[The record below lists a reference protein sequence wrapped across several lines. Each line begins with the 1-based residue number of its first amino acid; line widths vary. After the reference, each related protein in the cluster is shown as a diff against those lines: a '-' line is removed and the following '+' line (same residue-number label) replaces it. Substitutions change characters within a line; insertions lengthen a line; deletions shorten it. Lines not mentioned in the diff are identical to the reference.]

1 MRMLHGDDLMN
12 RDFETANQAT
22 RKRMRT
28 FIESMSDEQLTL
40 PTVAG
45 WTISSALA
53 HVAFWDF
60 RILYLLKHWKENEIA
75 PSPYDVDAINEAHK
89 PLCLALPP
97 RTAANLALQ
106 AAEAVDGEIE
116 NTSDELVEKIRAA
129 KVQFKFERNEHRE
142 YHLEEIEM
150 TLSKRG
156 DML

>member
-1 MRMLHGDDLMN
+1 MN
-12 RDFETANQAT
+12 RDFERANKAS
-22 RKRMRT
+22 RERMRSLT
-28 FIESMSDEQLTL
+28 ESMSDDQLAL

-75 PSPYDVDAINEAHK
+75 PSPYDVDAINEAQK
-89 PLCLALPP
+89 PLFLVMPP

-106 AAEAVDGEIE
+106 AAEAIDSGIE
-116 NTSDELVEKIRAA
+116 KTSDELVEKIRSA

-142 YHLEEIEM
+142 YHLEEIEQA
-150 TLSKRG
+150 LSLKRK
-156 DML
+156 

>member
-1 MRMLHGDDLMN
+1 MN
-12 RDFETANQAT
+12 REFQTMNKASCQ
-22 RKRMRT
+22 KMRAL
-28 FIESMSDEQLTL
+28 IESMSDEELAL

-45 WTISSALA
+45 WTIASTLA

-60 RILYLLKHWKENEIA
+60 RILYLLRHWQENGIA

-106 AAEAVDGEIE
+106 AAEAIDHEIE
-116 NTSDELVEKIRAA
+116 QTSDEWVEKIKSA

-142 YHLEEIEM
+142 YHLAELEQA
-150 TLSKRG
+150 TRKR
-156 DML
+156 

>member
-1 MRMLHGDDLMN
+1 MN
-12 RDFETANQAT
+12 RDFETANKIA
-22 RKRMRT
+22 RDKMRSL
-28 FIESMSDEQLTL
+28 IESMSDEELSL

-45 WTISSALA
+45 WTVASTLA

-106 AAEAVDGEIE
+106 AAEAIDDEIE
-116 NTSDELVEKIRAA
+116 KTSDEWAEKIRAA

-142 YHLEEIEM
+142 YHLKEIERA
-150 TLSKRG
+150 LSKIEK
-156 DML
+156 